1 MALSL
6 SAPRIAPAALT
17 ENWTFV
23 PFLFILQRCHRVRCS
38 LGALRWCE
46 RHPGVGKVSSQKRK
60 KKRKGEPQSTNQ
72 DQVNRTFA
80 EVDEKLDF
88 GGQENYYYY
97 YFKRPQIVVTLYWRR
112 TASLSASVLNH
123 TGKRRNGGARCEM
136 AWVRFGREKWSH
148 AREIVSLNLLSSEPC
163 SCFLFRLLPHRLW
176 RCWLSWWWWCLQGF
190 SAPALLS
197 ALISAQVSRHKH
209 GAFI

>member
-1 MALSL
+1 MANCLFSRKNKCFSLLIFHFSTVYVSQLNLLKQHSSLSTVSLAHLPPFCRQGAKTLHKFSLGALPSKMALSL

-46 RHPGVGKVSSQKRK
+46 RHPGVGKLSSQKRK

-80 EVDEKLDF
+80 EVNEKLDF
-88 GGQENYYYY
+88 GGRENIYY
-97 YFKRPQIVVTLYWRR
+97 YF
-112 TASLSASVLNH
+112 
-123 TGKRRNGGARCEM
+123 
-136 AWVRFGREKWSH
+136 
-148 AREIVSLNLLSSEPC
+148 
-163 SCFLFRLLPHRLW
+163 LF
-176 RCWLSWWWWCLQGF
+176 F
-190 SAPALLS
+190 
-197 ALISAQVSRHKH
+197 
-209 GAFI
+209 FF